1 MDRIL
6 LVVAIIFLYSSPSLA
21 TNEDR
26 AAQRFQYT
34 LVNHHENG
42 LDGAKPT
49 FWVGKYEQL
58 TGDNVIIEERSA
70 DDWLDR
76 RGHTPGMGIG
86 VGVAPW
92 FDSYGVFRTSSTQ
105 DKPTYVVLGFVTD
118 EFAMDQAGSP
128 YSRGD
133 SGLSYGFGVNNAS
146 FNFEYMMSVDQGNY
160 NVSAIGMSLISE
172 F

>member
-6 LVVAIIFLYSSPSLA
+6 LVAGIVFLYSSPSLA
-21 TNEDR
+21 ANEDR
-26 AAQRFQYT
+26 TSQRFQYT
-34 LVNHHENG
+34 LVNYHVNG
-42 LDGAKPT
+42 IDEAKPIA
-49 FWVGKYEQL
+49 WVGKYGLLANE
-58 TGDNVIIEERSA
+58 NVIIEERSV

-76 RGHTPGMGIG
+76 RGSTPDTGIG
-86 VGVAPW
+86 VGVVPW

-105 DKPTYVVLGFVTD
+105 DKPTYIVLGFVTD

-133 SGLSYGFGVNNAS
+133 SGLSYGFGINNAS

-160 NVSAIGMSLISE
+160 NLSAIGMSFISE